1 MNYIVLIASNSA
13 EAITQL
19 ELLLSSADDGFSIS
33 HAANSNSLFSY
44 LEQVIPDVIF
54 FDANFTCD
62 SSAEVVA
69 AIKINPLAEDVPLIA
84 FSTAEASSSM
94 KLLFQAGIDDF
105 VTIPVSSSELLQ
117 RIELNFQ
124 KGRLMQ
130 KLRKQSHQFKE
141 ISMAASSAG
150 TSVLII
156 DSTGEI
162 TWVNEGFERL
172 YECNLA
178 TFNRT
183 FGTNLFDEN
192 LSPNTVTA
200 MKQCRIDGEYVVYD
214 SLWTTPGGKVKYI
227 QTSLTPVFDANGQFS
242 KIVAIESDIT
252 AIKEAEKELSEKHD
266 HLLSIMEHLEQANSM
281 LDEQRTE
288 IEKQKSSIEEE
299 QAKSE
304 ELLRNILPWEVA
316 RQLRK
321 KGTAPPKK
329 FKEVS
334 VMFADFV
341 GFSKVSVSF
350 DTIEDFIKELS
361 FYFESFEEITAARF
375 IEKIKT
381 IGDCYMCVG
390 GIPRQNHSHAF
401 DTVLAALE
409 IQRFV
414 EEIAQKS
421 AKQKKPV
428 WRLRIGIHTGS
439 VVAGVIG
446 KKKFAYD
453 VWGDTV
459 NVASRMESSGEAGKV
474 NVSETTYQYIKDF
487 FLCTYRGKVPAKNI
501 GDINMYFVER
511 ILPDYAEDA
520 EGFVPNAA
528 FRKILASY

>member
-1 MNYIVLIASNSA
+1 MNYIVLIASNSS

-19 ELLLSSADDGFSIS
+19 EHLLSSVDDGFSVS
-33 HAANSNSLFSY
+33 YANTPNSLFTY
-44 LEQVIPDVIF
+44 LEQVIPDVVF
-54 FDANFTCD
+54 FDATFSAN
-62 SSAEVVA
+62 SSAEIIA
-69 AIKINPLAEDVPLIA
+69 AVKGNPLAEDVPIIA
-84 FSTAEASSSM
+84 FAQANTNSSI

-105 VTIPVSSSELLQ
+105 ITIPVSVNELLQ

-141 ISMAASSAG
+141 ISLAASSAG

-162 TWVNEGFERL
+162 TWVNDGFERL

-178 TFNRT
+178 TFSSI
-183 FGTNLFDEN
+183 FGTNLFDES
-192 LSPNTVTA
+192 LPENTVRA
-200 MKQCRIDGEYVVYD
+200 MKTCRIDGEYIVYD
-214 SLWTTPGGKVKYI
+214 SLWTTPSGKVKYI
-227 QTSLTPVFDANGQFS
+227 QTSLTPVFDSNKQIS

-252 AIKEAEKELSEKHD
+252 GIKEAERELSDKHD
-266 HLLSIMEHLEQANSM
+266 HLLSIMEHLEQANTM

-361 FYFESFEEITAARF
+361 FYFENFEEITSARF

-414 EEIAQKS
+414 EEIAQKN
-421 AKQKKPV
+421 AIKKKPV